1 MIQYRSSA
9 CLVCPTLTSS
19 GSVTL
24 RIAPLVPHQPMT
36 ELRLRPV
43 MAMQPMYGYAC
54 HRHAQPAPAANLI
67 WIRWRA
73 PATACSHVDATYA
86 TSKVAPTPTRIS
98 PLLSLLFL
106 GRSNEPISEL
116 INHGAIRH
124 GGGRRHCDAQ
134 LLARQ

>member
-1 MIQYRSSA
+1 
-9 CLVCPTLTSS
+9 V
-19 GSVTL
+19 
-24 RIAPLVPHQPMT
+24 T
-36 ELRLRPV
+36 ELRVRPI
-43 MAMQPMYGYAC
+43 MAMQPMPMPMPVIVTLNLS
-54 HRHAQPAPAANLI
+54 PAPAADLI